1 MESKLGL
8 LLIIGS
14 ALAFEIEVAQNES
27 PIDRYKLF
35 KTMACVRLSQAQ
47 RVVSACVRRVRFHRT
62 PKDSNKLHRTLG
74 L

>member
-27 PIDRYKLF
+27 PFDRYKLF
-35 KTMACVRLSQAQ
+35 KTRACVRLSQAQ
-47 RVVSACVRRVRFHRT
+47 RVISA
-62 PKDSNKLHRTLG
+62 P
-74 L
+74 